1 MASTASAQVSGMT
14 VKRDGNKFV
23 CEWKIP
29 SAGYGDGQ
37 QFKATTVSA
46 ADIGKKT
53 TKKTVTIDLS
63 QRYPNGS
70 KLTSFYFS
78 VRGNSDPS
86 KDKKKW
92 SEWKK
97 KEVTIHPPKNPV
109 VTKEKD
115 STYGCKFS
123 WKVDNA
129 DKESWYPFKRVIIQT
144 KLVENCRWAPDQD
157 DWSGATEYTSS
168 DAEGYKIITE
178 SSGEVADGSHTRLF
192 RVMAQGCGGDS
203 AWIYSSHVYGAS
215 NKADQ
220 TEGKVNDTSGGY
232 DIVVNWDTVYDPST
246 PIDESVVEWVIAT
259 PNSDMSCPAGLN
271 WNQGV
276 TLKDTEGRESTH
288 ITVDARIGAD
298 QCLYTRVNT
307 VHDGRTTY
315 GSAQLQRTGSLSLPT
330 GLSVENVSQEQ
341 QTAKITATNASSV
354 SGSVLAVIFRKN
366 GSDMIVGLITG
377 SPSYLT
383 VKCPAWE
390 SGDSIS
396 FGVQAVLPKSTNS
409 DTSDGVTIYT
419 IDPYM
424 TSDILWQSGSVATAP
439 GNLHLSVDGEDV
451 RAAWTNTWEDA
462 NLIELS
468 WSDSPH
474 AWESTDDPDTFT
486 IDNPY
491 ATSWRIANLAT
502 GKTWYVKVR
511 SVYDTG
517 NGKVYS
523 PYSAMAEIN
532 LASAPNS
539 VAPAI
544 SKGIIAPGEGFTIS
558 WSYES
563 TDGTAQSEGR
573 IYEYSG
579 GEYELVAKSSTQE
592 YADLAGWDTAG
603 TRWLSIETISESG
616 QSSGMS
622 TPISITVAEPPSC
635 SMTNSLEEVEIE
647 DDDGSTRDVIALTEL
662 PLTVDV
668 SGADTGGTTSVTI
681 TRAEDYQIDRP
692 DDSTGEGFTGETI
705 FDISQTGEGQIE
717 INLSDLIGT
726 LDDGARY
733 MLTAMV
739 TDNIGQV
746 ATEEQEFEVRWSH
759 QAAIPSGDVIIDA
772 EEYVAYL
779 TPVAP
784 AGASNTDTC
793 DIYRLSADKAALIY
807 KGAEFGQK
815 YVDPY
820 PAIGE
825 LGGYRFVCMTANGD
839 YITADNMLAMYD
851 TEDEHLYANYS
862 IIDFAG
868 ESVTLVYDLDISSDW
883 DKGFV
888 EKETLGGAVRGYW
901 RKGVKRKGDVS
912 AVMIPATDTELI
924 RNMRALCEHT
934 GPCHV
939 RTPEGSS
946 FPADVQA
953 SESWDSRTG
962 GKMATYKLKIT
973 RINPEE
979 LDGMTYDEWIG
990 GNSND

>member
-1 MASTASAQVSGMT
+1 MATASKQVSGMT
-14 VKRDGNKFV
+14 VKRDGNKFI

-46 ADIGKKT
+46 TDIGKTT

-63 QRYPNGS
+63 QRYPAGS
-70 KLTSFYFS
+70 KLTTFWFS
-78 VRGNSDPS
+78 VRGNSNPKSDN
-86 KDKKKW
+86 KGW

-97 KEVTIHPPKNPV
+97 KEITIHPPKNPV
-109 VTKEKD
+109 ITKEKD
-115 STYGCKFS
+115 SSYGCKFS
-123 WKVDNA
+123 WKVDSA
-129 DKESWYPFKRVIIQT
+129 DKESLYPFKRVEIQT
-144 KLVENCRWAPDQD
+144 KLVENCKWAPEQD
-157 DWSGATEYTSS
+157 DWTDATEYTSS
-168 DAEGYKIITE
+168 NAEDYKTITE
-178 SSGEVADGSHTRLF
+178 SSGVVASGSHTRLF
-192 RVMAQGCGGDS
+192 RVRAQGCGGDS
-203 AWIYSSHVYGAS
+203 DWVYSSHVYGAS

-220 TEGKVNDTSGGY
+220 TEGKVSDTSGGY
-232 DIVVNWDTVYDPST
+232 DIVVNWDTTYDPST
-246 PIDESVVEWVIAT
+246 PIDESVVEWVITT
-259 PNSDMSCPAGLN
+259 PNSDMSCPSGLT
-271 WNQGV
+271 WNTGT
-276 TLKDTEGRESTH
+276 TLKDTEGKESTH

-315 GSAQLQRTGSLSLPT
+315 GNAQLQKVGSLSLPT
-330 GLSVENVSQEQ
+330 GLSVENVSQEA

-377 SPSYLT
+377 SPNYLT

-396 FGVQAVLPKSTNS
+396 FGVQAVLPKSTS
-409 DTSDGVTIYT
+409 SSTSDGVTIYT

-424 TSDILWQSGSVATAP
+424 TSSILWQSGSVATAP
-439 GNLHLSVDGEDV
+439 SSLSLSIDGDDV
-451 RAAWTNTWEDA
+451 RAKWTNTWEDA

-468 WSDSPH
+468 WSDNPH
-474 AWESTDDPDTFT
+474 AWESTDDPDTFI

-517 NGKVYS
+517 DGKVYS

-532 LASAPNS
+532 LASAPNA
-539 VAPAI
+539 VAATT

-558 WSYES
+558 WDYES

-573 IYEYSG
+573 IFEYANNT
-579 GEYELVAKSSTQE
+579 YTLIAKTSTQE
-592 YADLAGWDTAG
+592 YADLSGWDTAG
-603 TRWLSIETISESG
+603 TRWLCVETISESG
-616 QSSGMS
+616 QSSGKS

-635 SMTNSLEEVEIE
+635 SMINSLEEIEIE
-647 DDDGSTRDVIALTEL
+647 DDDESIRTVTALTAL
-662 PLTVDV
+662 PLTATVL
-668 SGADTGGTTSVTI
+668 GADTGGTTSLTI

-692 DDSTGEGFTGETI
+692 DDSTGEGFEGETI
-705 FDISQTGEGQIE
+705 FDTSQTGDGQITV
-717 INLSDLIGT
+717 NLEDLLGA
-726 LDDGARY
+726 LDDGAKY
-733 MLTAMV
+733 ILTAMV
-739 TDNIGQV
+739 TDNIGQTAAQAV
-746 ATEEQEFEVRWSH
+746 EFEVHWTH
-759 QAAIPSGDVIIDA
+759 QAAIPSGNVLISSED
-772 EEYVAYL
+772 L
-779 TPVAP
+779 TAHLMPIAP
-784 AGASNTDTC
+784 TGAANTDTC
-793 DIYRLSADKAALIY
+793 DIYRLSADKPELIFKSAA
-807 KGAEFGQK
+807 FGQR

-820 PAIGE
+820 PAIGD

-839 YITADNMLAMYD
+839 YITEDNMLAMYD
-851 TEDEHLYANYS
+851 AEDDHLYANYS

-868 ESVTLVYDLDISSDW
+868 EQVTLAYDLDFSSDW

-888 EKETLGGAVRGYW
+888 EKETLSGAIRGYW

-912 AVMIPATDTELI
+912 AVVIPASDTDTI
-924 RNMRALCEHT
+924 RKMRALCEHT

-953 SESWDSRTG
+953 SESWDSRSA
-962 GKMATYKLKIT
+962 GKIATYKLKIT
-973 RINPEE
+973 RIKPED
-979 LDGMTYDEWIG
+979 LDGVTLNEWREQ
-990 GNSND
+990 